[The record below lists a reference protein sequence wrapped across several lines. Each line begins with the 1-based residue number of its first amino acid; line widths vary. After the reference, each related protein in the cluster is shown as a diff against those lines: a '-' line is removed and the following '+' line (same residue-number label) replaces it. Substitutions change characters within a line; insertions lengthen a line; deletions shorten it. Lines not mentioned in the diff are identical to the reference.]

1 MLKLLLLTFLVIA
14 VILVLVKGQG
24 SQVSK
29 SVGPPS
35 FFLQDPTDGLCLAG
49 DKFKRCSIDTLW
61 YVSGKTGAYQIHKR
75 PVNDDDDDECLS
87 KAQCHLDDSPAQ
99 VLDCNHC
106 GAKKWNILGDSEH
119 GYVLTEGGNKNCLKR
134 NGEKTSVVKCDK
146 GYLGLQLKF
155 ATVDDIAIMDS
166 DGARL
171 IAAAADNDNNEV
183 KKFIKNSIDVNSRDW
198 DNQTALMASAA
209 KGHINIVKELVKN
222 KADVNLVDKDN
233 ITALMEASI
242 GGYKNVVEFLVNN
255 GAEVDATASSGFSAL
270 WLAAGEGF
278 NDIVKFLLGKKAN
291 PNNSRYD
298 GLSALV
304 AAVSGGHV
312 DVVKS
317 LLNAGANVSASDAEG
332 ITALHSTA
340 ENGSIPMTKL
350 LLDNKADVNA
360 VSKQGFSPLI
370 FASAHG
376 HLEIVKM
383 LLNKGAS
390 MDLNH
395 PENTSA
401 LMYAS
406 AGGFPD
412 VVKLLI
418 EKGADVNKRHIQ
430 GGSALLEAATAGNV
444 SVIQHLLKAGADP
457 FVVDLEGVTAL
468 ISAASQ
474 GHAEAT
480 KIFLE
485 KGVDINAV
493 ANSGGTA
500 LMYAAGGGYNET
512 TKVLIDAKA
521 DINIVVKATTEYKE
535 QVLQSLLEGKEG
547 VEPHKDGVTALIV
560 AAQEGHIGTAKLL
573 IDAGADITAKDEDG
587 STALLMAVKGNH
599 AAAAKFL
606 IENGANP
613 NDIFIDEK
621 GKAHNLLMDAI
632 IVNNTEFATLLIEKG
647 ANTSYVD
654 DEGVTIITQAAY
666 QGQLAIVQKLLATT
680 DSKDVAKTNNEGINP
695 LIAAA
700 SEGHKDI
707 LKLIIDSK
715 LIDINARDKDGTN
728 ALMAAA
734 VRGHKDCV
742 QLLIENKAEVN
753 TQNVD
758 GHTALMFAYNG
769 KNQVETLLD
778 KYADYIKDVDSN
790 STKIIKDAL
799 QTHVDVIEM
808 LVNGGADKNIK
819 DNEGHVA
826 LDFDYKPVEPI
837 LEGSTTPDTDTK
849 EEL

>member
-1 MLKLLLLTFLVIA
+1 MQLIILL
-14 VILVLVKGQG
+14 ILIVLVYVTGQG
-24 SQVSK
+24 QQVSK

-99 VLDCNHC
+99 ILDCNHC
-106 GAKKWNILGDSEH
+106 GAKKWNILGDAEH

-134 NGEKTSVVKCDK
+134 NGDKTSVVKCDK

-171 IAAAADNDNNEV
+171 ISAAADNELNEV
-183 KKFIKNSIDVNSRDW
+183 KKFIKNNVDVDSRDW
-198 DNQTALMASAA
+198 DNQTPLMASAA
-209 KGHINIVKELVKN
+209 KGHINVVKELVKN
-222 KADVNLVDKDN
+222 KANVNLVDKDN

-255 GAEVDATASSGFSAL
+255 GAEIDAVASSGFSAL

-278 NDIVKFLLGKKAN
+278 NDIVKFLLGKKSN
-291 PNNSRYD
+291 PNNARYD

-304 AAVSGGHV
+304 AAVSGGHLE
-312 DVVKS
+312 VVKS
-317 LLNAGANVSASDAEG
+317 LLNAGANVSASDTEG
-332 ITALHSTA
+332 ITALHTTA

-376 HLEIVKM
+376 HLEIVKL
-383 LLNKGAS
+383 LLNKGATI
-390 MDLNH
+390 DAEH

-418 EKGADVNKRHIQ
+418 EKGSDVNKRHIQ

-457 FVVDLEGVTAL
+457 FVIDLEGVTTL

-474 GHAEAT
+474 GHTEAT
-480 KIFLE
+480 KLFLE
-485 KGVDINAV
+485 KQVDINAV

-500 LMYAAGGGYNET
+500 LMYAAGGGHNET
-512 TKVLIDAKA
+512 TKILLDAKA
-521 DINIVVKATTEYKE
+521 DINIVVKATPEYKE
-535 QVLQSLLEGKEG
+535 QVTQALLERKEG

-560 AAQEGHIGTAKLL
+560 AAQEGHIGTVMLL
-573 IDAGADITAKDEDG
+573 IEAGADITVKDEDG

-599 AAAAKFL
+599 AATAKYL
-606 IENGANP
+606 IEHGANP

-621 GKAHNLLMDAI
+621 GKAHNLLMEAI
-632 IVNNTEFATLLIEKG
+632 VLNNTEFATLLIEKG
-647 ANTSYVD
+647 ASTSYVD

-666 QGQLAIVQKLLATT
+666 QGQLEIVKKLLATT
-680 DSKDVAKTNNEGINP
+680 DPKDVVKANNEGINP
-695 LIAAA
+695 LIASA
-700 SEGHKDI
+700 SEGHKEI
-707 LKLIIDSK
+707 LKLILESK
-715 LIDINARDKDGTN
+715 LIDINVKDKDGTN

-734 VRGHKDCV
+734 VRGHKECV
-742 QLLIENKAEVN
+742 SLLLEYKADVN
-753 TQNVD
+753 AQNVD

-799 QTHVDVIEM
+799 QTHVDVIDM
-808 LVNGGADKNIK
+808 LVTGGANKDIK

-826 LDFDYKPVEPI
+826 LDFDYKPLPPI
-837 LEGSTTPDTDTK
+837 EETIPGSITK
-849 EEL
+849 DKDEL